1 MPVPRNRASAR
12 SIVPSPPS
20 TIAISTSLPATSST
34 PHRSATARSR
44 SSASST
50 PSRSIVIT
58 AARLTD
64 GIGDPSLEVGW
75 ERWSLVVDEVE
86 DELMVSLRARQAR
99 VYDASRLGPAR
110 EQPLSDLAH
119 DATPY
124 CGVSHDAL
132 RRVGAAGF
140 ELRLHE
146 HERLPAGRGER
157 QRGRQRDLHGGE
169 RDDARSELRREW

>member
-1 MPVPRNRASAR
+1 M
-12 SIVPSPPS
+12 VPSPPRTTAMSAGCSPS
-20 TIAISTSLPATSST
+20 T
-34 PHRSATARSR
+34 
-44 SSASST
+44 SST
-50 PSRSIVIT
+50 PSRSARRCTCSTADCRSAGRPCVMT

-110 EQPLSDLAH
+110 EQPLGDLAH
-119 DATPY
+119 DATPDF
-124 CGVSHDAL
+124 GVSHDAL

-146 HERLPAGRGER
+146 HERLPA
-157 QRGRQRDLHGGE
+157 
-169 RDDARSELRREW
+169 